1 MSAAAATA
9 LRRYQQVQVK
19 TSTPGELLVMLFD
32 GLLKFLGEARSAMES
47 GDRPRACERIN
58 RSHAIISEL
67 LSTLDRRHA
76 PELCDNLEGIYAFSL
91 GHLLEANIEQNPTK
105 IADVSRI
112 LTPLAE
118 AFRAAAREAMK

>member
-9 LRRYQQVQVK
+9 VRRYKQVQVK
-19 TSTPGELLVMLFD
+19 TSSPGELLTMLFD
-32 GLLKFLGEARSAMES
+32 GLLKFLEEARSAMES

-67 LSTLDRRHA
+67 FSTLDPRHA
-76 PELCDNLEGIYAFSL
+76 PELCENLVGLYTFCL

-105 IADVSRI
+105 IADVARI
-112 LTPLAE
+112 LSPLAE
-118 AFRAAAREAMK
+118 AFRTAAREAVK

>member
-1 MSAAAATA
+1 MSTAAATA

-32 GLLKFLGEARSAMES
+32 GLLKFLDEARRAMEL
-47 GDRPRACERIN
+47 GDRPRSCERIN

-76 PELCDNLEGIYAFSL
+76 PELCDNLESLYAFCL
-91 GHLLEANIEQNPTK
+91 GHLLEANIEQSPIK
-105 IADVSRI
+105 IAEVSRI
-112 LTPLAE
+112 LSPLAE
-118 AFRAAAREAMK
+118 AFRTAAREAVK